1 VVLPFAGAV
10 ADRVHPKVLMIGA
23 DSGRALCMLGLLAS
37 DSRGTLWIAF
47 PLVFITTCLLSLFRP
62 ALNSALPGIVGD
74 DERLVQAN
82 SLMSQVDAL
91 AWVGGP
97 ALAGLL
103 VFLGDLR
110 LAFLINAG
118 TYVVSIAAL
127 LFLTVP
133 PRPVETRPEDEV
145 GWLANTLAGFRFVFR
160 ENEGVLGAVT
170 IPYAGFQIYEGA
182 SWAILV
188 VLTVDVWKFGN
199 QGIGFINVAYG
210 IGGLLG
216 GFAAGALARR
226 VRPGVA
232 FSAAVAGRSILVVLF
247 GLSPA
252 GPLPYI
258 TLGLMGTGDV
268 VALILGITII
278 QTATPR
284 NLIGRSFSAFESTS
298 LLSKV
303 LGTLMVGPLIA
314 VVGPRSSAVLLAI
327 LALVLLLPCI
337 PRLRRLHTVVELRL
351 FLRRVPML
359 AALSRATVDDV
370 ALRLRLEDVPANS
383 TIVREGEAGDKL
395 YLIKSGEALVL
406 ADNPG
411 GGEVEVG
418 VLHSM
423 DYFGEIALLR
433 DVPRTATVRARGPVQ
448 LFSLT
453 RADFQEI
460 LGRSEA
466 FRETV
471 SRTGDARY
479 LTTQFI
485 LLGLR

>member
-1 VVLPFAGAV
+1 
-10 ADRVHPKVLMIGA
+10 
-23 DSGRALCMLGLLAS
+23 
-37 DSRGTLWIAF
+37 
-47 PLVFITTCLLSLFRP
+47 
-62 ALNSALPGIVGD
+62 
-74 DERLVQAN
+74 
-82 SLMSQVDAL
+82 
-91 AWVGGP
+91 
-97 ALAGLL
+97 
-103 VFLGDLR
+103 
-110 LAFLINAG
+110 
-118 TYVVSIAAL
+118 
-127 LFLTVP
+127 
-133 PRPVETRPEDEV
+133 
-145 GWLANTLAGFRFVFR
+145 
-160 ENEGVLGAVT
+160 
-170 IPYAGFQIYEGA
+170 
-182 SWAILV
+182 
-188 VLTVDVWKFGN
+188 
-199 QGIGFINVAYG
+199 
-210 IGGLLG
+210 
-216 GFAAGALARR
+216 
-226 VRPGVA
+226 
-232 FSAAVAGRSILVVLF
+232 
-247 GLSPA
+247 LSPA